1 MKNKRFTAKILIDI
15 GMTICLL
22 LLMPYSLLS
31 ETAHEW
37 IGMAMLVLFISHHIL
52 NHKWVTSVRKGK
64 YNAFR
69 VIQTVL
75 VIIMLILIMGS
86 MISGILL
93 SNHIFKWIKISGT
106 YMTARQIHMFCAYWG
121 LVVMSL
127 HLGFHWNIAVA
138 MAGRLWEHPSV
149 IRTWAARSVATTIAG
164 YGLYAFYRR
173 QIGDYLIMRMHFV
186 FYDYEK
192 GIFPFLLDYLAVMI
206 LIAFIGY
213 YSGVFLKKT
222 GKRKIGVVILAMVIM
237 VYIYFSKP
245 GKDEKKNQQTINQVQ
260 TVQQKTDEKKENTEK
275 NTSGDELENVT
286 PGSEE
291 YRGFLLDNVLHSPN
305 EGDIHY
311 NVYIPDAYDGTKEYA
326 LYVTLPGYQG
336 LYFQGVGENIRTEDF
351 GFEAQKYITDMIIV
365 APQLNDWGQTSA
377 DQTIELTQY
386 FLTHYIINPS
396 KVYINGYSGGG
407 ETLSLVL
414 AKQPE
419 LYTAALMCSSQWDGA
434 YEPVVEMKT
443 PVYFVIG
450 ESDEY
455 YGSEPFKEAYQQIHE
470 LYKEQGLSESEID
483 KLVVLDVKD
492 KDYFEGTPVT
502 YQHGGGYLFCRDK
515 EIMGWLFNQ

>member
-69 VIQTVL
+69 VIQIVL

-106 YMTARQIHMFCAYWG
+106 YMTA
-121 LVVMSL
+121 
-127 HLGFHWNIAVA
+127 
-138 MAGRLWEHPSV
+138 
-149 IRTWAARSVATTIAG
+149 
-164 YGLYAFYRR
+164 R

-222 GKRKIGVVILAMVIM
+222 GKRKP
-237 VYIYFSKP
+237 K
-245 GKDEKKNQQTINQVQ
+245 
-260 TVQQKTDEKKENTEK
+260 
-275 NTSGDELENVT
+275 
-286 PGSEE
+286 GS
-291 YRGFLLDNVLHSPN
+291 Y
-305 EGDIHY
+305 
-311 NVYIPDAYDGTKEYA
+311 
-326 LYVTLPGYQG
+326 
-336 LYFQGVGENIRTEDF
+336 
-351 GFEAQKYITDMIIV
+351 
-365 APQLNDWGQTSA
+365 
-377 DQTIELTQY
+377 
-386 FLTHYIINPS
+386 
-396 KVYINGYSGGG
+396 
-407 ETLSLVL
+407 
-414 AKQPE
+414 
-419 LYTAALMCSSQWDGA
+419 
-434 YEPVVEMKT
+434 
-443 PVYFVIG
+443 
-450 ESDEY
+450 
-455 YGSEPFKEAYQQIHE
+455 
-470 LYKEQGLSESEID
+470 
-483 KLVVLDVKD
+483 
-492 KDYFEGTPVT
+492 
-502 YQHGGGYLFCRDK
+502 
-515 EIMGWLFNQ
+515 

>member
-93 SNHIFKWIKISGT
+93 SNHIFKWIKISRT

-127 HLGFHWNIAVA
+127 HLGFHWNIAVV

-222 GKRKIGVVILAMVIM
+222 GKRKR
-237 VYIYFSKP
+237 K
-245 GKDEKKNQQTINQVQ
+245 
-260 TVQQKTDEKKENTEK
+260 
-275 NTSGDELENVT
+275 
-286 PGSEE
+286 GS
-291 YRGFLLDNVLHSPN
+291 Y
-305 EGDIHY
+305 
-311 NVYIPDAYDGTKEYA
+311 
-326 LYVTLPGYQG
+326 
-336 LYFQGVGENIRTEDF
+336 
-351 GFEAQKYITDMIIV
+351 
-365 APQLNDWGQTSA
+365 
-377 DQTIELTQY
+377 
-386 FLTHYIINPS
+386 
-396 KVYINGYSGGG
+396 
-407 ETLSLVL
+407 
-414 AKQPE
+414 
-419 LYTAALMCSSQWDGA
+419 
-434 YEPVVEMKT
+434 
-443 PVYFVIG
+443 
-450 ESDEY
+450 
-455 YGSEPFKEAYQQIHE
+455 
-470 LYKEQGLSESEID
+470 
-483 KLVVLDVKD
+483 
-492 KDYFEGTPVT
+492 
-502 YQHGGGYLFCRDK
+502 
-515 EIMGWLFNQ
+515 